1 MESALRRSLR
11 RVPLLPLAAASLS
24 IALLD
29 CKKADRPIGT
39 VMMHMESHYRDI
51 EERRDSVAGK
61 GGGALSREGIFNAIA
76 ERSRKIAELTEEP
89 RYVGH
94 TPDAEFRAW
103 RLELGRIALG
113 LEEAAKR
120 RDAPG
125 VEEGYAA
132 ATRVL
137 SACHRKFP
145 TNARQPGR

>member
-1 MESALRRSLR
+1 M
-11 RVPLLPLAAASLS
+11 
-24 IALLD
+24 LLD
-29 CKKADRPIGT
+29 CKKAGRPIGT

-61 GGGALSREGIFNAIA
+61 GGGELFRDGAFKAIA
-76 ERSRKIAELTEEP
+76 ERARKIAELTEEP
-89 RYVGH
+89 GYSKH
-94 TPDAEFRAW
+94 TPDPEFRGW

-113 LEEAAKR
+113 LEESAKR

-132 ATRVL
+132 STRVL

>member
-1 MESALRRSLR
+1 LDTAFLRRARGL
-11 RVPLLPLAAASLS
+11 PLVPLAAASLAV
-24 IALLD
+24 ALLD
-29 CKKADRPIGT
+29 CNKADRPIGT

-61 GGGALSREGIFNAIA
+61 GGGALSREGIFNAIG
-76 ERSRKIAELTEEP
+76 ERARKIAELTEEP

-103 RLELGRIALG
+103 RLELGKIALG

>member
-1 MESALRRSLR
+1 MATGFLRRL
-11 RVPLLPLAAASLS
+11 PLLPLAAASLA

-39 VMMHMESHYRDI
+39 VMLHMESHYRDI
-51 EERRDSVAGK
+51 EDRRESIAGK
-61 GGGALSREGIFNAIA
+61 GGGALSREVAFDPIA
-76 ERSRKIAELTEEP
+76 ERARKIADLTNEP
-89 RYVGH
+89 RYAKH
-94 TPDAEFRAW
+94 TADAEFQAW
-103 RLELGRIALG
+103 RLELGKVALG

-145 TNARQPGR
+145 TSARQPGR